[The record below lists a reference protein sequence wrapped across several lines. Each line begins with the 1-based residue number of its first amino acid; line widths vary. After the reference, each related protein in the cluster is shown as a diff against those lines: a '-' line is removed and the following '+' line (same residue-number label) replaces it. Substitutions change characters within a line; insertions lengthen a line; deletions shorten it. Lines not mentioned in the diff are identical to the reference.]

1 MVTRRGFLT
10 GAGVIAGGS
19 ALAAC
24 APAAQ
29 TTGAADGTSTSIDQV
44 NLAVQTVPFDGRH
57 QAGIA
62 TPHQAGLNLVAFTVR
77 PGVDRDGITRLMRLW
92 TEDAR
97 RLCAGQTPLGSLEP
111 ELTVNPANL
120 TITCGFG
127 SRLFD
132 IAGIADQRPDW
143 LHPIPA
149 FQRDQLDDKWGEA
162 DLVLQVCSDD
172 PVTLSHATR
181 HMIRAG
187 VDYVGTR
194 WFQSGFLNANGVL
207 DKKATPRNLF
217 GQKDGTVNPRT
228 DEEIQQAAWIEEGP
242 DWAIDGSVMVVRRI
256 AMNLD
261 TWEILD
267 RTSREVSVGRTLD
280 TGAPLTGTDEFDD
293 PDYTATDSYG
303 LPVIDPVSHMARSK
317 PAEGHPEQDILRRP
331 YNYDLEPDPTSE
343 ELSNAGLVFICFQK
357 NPDLQFT
364 PIQQRLD
371 EADRLNQWIT
381 HIGSAVFFMPPG
393 TDPDDPGK
401 DEFWGAGLLQA

>member
-1 MVTRRGFLT
+1 MVTRRGFLA
-10 GAGVIAGGS
+10 GAGVLAGGS
-19 ALAAC
+19 ALSAC
-24 APAAQ
+24 SPGVQAEASI
-29 TTGAADGTSTSIDQV
+29 STAS
-44 NLAVQTVPFDGRH
+44 LATETVVFDGVH

-62 TPHQAGLNLVAFTVR
+62 TPQQASLNLVAFTVR
-77 PGVDRDGITRLMRLW
+77 PGVDRDGIIRLMRLW

-97 RLCAGQTPLGSLEP
+97 ALCHGQTPLGSLEP
-111 ELTVNPANL
+111 EMAVSPSNL

-132 IAGIADQRPDW
+132 IAGIVDQRPEW

-149 FQRDQLDDKWGEA
+149 FDRDQLDDRWGEA

-172 PVTLSHATR
+172 PMTLSHATR

-187 VDYVGTR
+187 VDYVSTR
-194 WFQSGFLNANGVL
+194 WFQSGFLNANGAREK
-207 DKKATPRNLF
+207 DATPRNLF

-228 DEEIQQAAWIEEGP
+228 EEEIQEAAWIDEGP
-242 DWAIDGSVMVVRRI
+242 VWAQQGTAMVVRRI

-280 TGAPLTGTDEFDD
+280 TGAPLTGTDEFDE
-293 PDYTATDSYG
+293 PDYSATDSYG

-317 PAEGHPEQDILRRP
+317 PAEGHPEQVILRRV
-331 YNYDLEPDPTSE
+331 YAYDLEPDPTSE
-343 ELSNAGLVFICFQK
+343 ELSNSGMVFICFQK

-364 PIQQRLD
+364 PIQKRLD
-371 EADRLNQWIT
+371 EGDRLNQWIT
-381 HIGSAVFFMPPG
+381 HIGSAVFFIPPG
-393 TDPDDPGK
+393 TDPGDP
-401 DEFWGAGLLQA
+401 DRDTFWGAGLLQA

>member
-1 MVTRRGFLT
+1 MVTRRGFLA
-10 GAGVIAGGS
+10 GAGVLASGS
-19 ALAAC
+19 ALSAC
-24 APAAQ
+24 SPGVQAEASI
-29 TTGAADGTSTSIDQV
+29 STAS
-44 NLAVQTVPFDGRH
+44 LATETVVFDGVH

-62 TPHQAGLNLVAFTVR
+62 TPQQASLNLVAFTVR
-77 PGVDRDGITRLMRLW
+77 PGVDRDGIIRLMRLW

-97 RLCAGQTPLGSLEP
+97 ALCHGQTPLGSLEP
-111 ELTVNPANL
+111 EMAVSPSNL

-132 IAGIADQRPDW
+132 IAGIVDQRPEW

-149 FQRDQLDDKWGEA
+149 FDRDQLDDRWGEA

-172 PVTLSHATR
+172 PMTLSHATR

-187 VDYVGTR
+187 VDYVSTR
-194 WFQSGFLNANGVL
+194 WFQSGFLNANGAREK
-207 DKKATPRNLF
+207 DATPRNLF

-228 DEEIQQAAWIEEGP
+228 KEEIQEAAWIDEGP
-242 DWAIDGSVMVVRRI
+242 VWAQQGTAMVVRRI

-280 TGAPLTGTDEFDD
+280 TGAPLTGTDEFDE
-293 PDYTATDSYG
+293 PDYSATDSYG

-317 PAEGHPEQDILRRP
+317 PAEGHPEQVILRRV
-331 YNYDLEPDPTSE
+331 YAYDLEPDPTSE
-343 ELSNAGLVFICFQK
+343 ELSNSGMVFICFQK

-364 PIQQRLD
+364 PIQKRLD
-371 EADRLNQWIT
+371 EGDRLNQWIT
-381 HIGSAVFFMPPG
+381 HIGSAVFFIPPG
-393 TDPDDPGK
+393 TDPGDP
-401 DEFWGAGLLQA
+401 DRDTFWGAGLLQA

>member
-10 GAGVIAGGS
+10 GAGVLAGGS

-24 APAAQ
+24 ASGEGVA
-29 TTGAADGTSTSIDQV
+29 STSV
-44 NLAVQTVPFDGRH
+44 ELNRLATQTVPFDGTH
-57 QAGIA
+57 QAGIS
-62 TPHQAGLNLVAFTVR
+62 TPLQSGLNLVAFTVR
-77 PGVDRDGITRLMRLW
+77 PGVDRDGIIRLMRLW

-97 RLCAGQTPLGSLEP
+97 ALCTGQTPLGSLEP
-111 ELTVNPANL
+111 EMVVNPANL

-149 FQRDQLDDKWGEA
+149 FERDQLDERWGEA

-172 PVTLSHATR
+172 MVTLSHATR
-181 HMIRAG
+181 HMIRSG
-187 VDYVGTR
+187 VDYVSTR
-194 WFQSGFLNANGVL
+194 WFQSGFLNTNGVL
-207 DKKATPRNLF
+207 GKEETPRNLF

-228 DEEIQQAAWIEEGP
+228 DEDITQAAWIDEGP
-242 DWAIDGSVMVVRRI
+242 EWARDGSVMVVRRI

-280 TGAPLTGTDEFDD
+280 TGAPLTGTDEFDE
-293 PDYTATDSYG
+293 PDYSATDRFG
-303 LPVIDPVSHMARSK
+303 LPVIDPVSHMARSR
-317 PAEGHPEQDILRRP
+317 PAEGHPEQVILRRV

-393 TDPDDPGK
+393 TDPSDPTSDD
-401 DEFWGAGLLQA
+401 FWGAGLLGR

>member
-1 MVTRRGFLT
+1 M
-10 GAGVIAGGS
+10 
-19 ALAAC
+19 
-24 APAAQ
+24 
-29 TTGAADGTSTSIDQV
+29 
-44 NLAVQTVPFDGRH
+44 
-57 QAGIA
+57 
-62 TPHQAGLNLVAFTVR
+62 
-77 PGVDRDGITRLMRLW
+77 
-92 TEDAR
+92 
-97 RLCAGQTPLGSLEP
+97 
-111 ELTVNPANL
+111 
-120 TITCGFG
+120 
-127 SRLFD
+127 
-132 IAGIADQRPDW
+132 
-143 LHPIPA
+143 
-149 FQRDQLDDKWGEA
+149 
-162 DLVLQVCSDD
+162 LQVCSDD

-267 RTSREVSVGRTLD
+267 RTSRELSVGRTLD

-317 PAEGHPEQDILRRP
+317 PAEGHPEQIILRRV

>member
-1 MVTRRGFLT
+1 MVTRRGFLA
-10 GAGVIAGGS
+10 GAGVLASGS
-19 ALAAC
+19 ALSAC
-24 APAAQ
+24 SPGVQAEASI
-29 TTGAADGTSTSIDQV
+29 STAS
-44 NLAVQTVPFDGRH
+44 LATETVVFDGVH

-62 TPHQAGLNLVAFTVR
+62 TPQQASLNLVAFTVR
-77 PGVDRDGITRLMRLW
+77 PGVDRDGIIRLMRLW

-97 RLCAGQTPLGSLEP
+97 ALCHGQTPLGSLEP
-111 ELTVNPANL
+111 EMAVSPSNL

-132 IAGIADQRPDW
+132 IAGIVDQRPEW

-149 FQRDQLDDKWGEA
+149 FDRDQLDDRWGEA

-172 PVTLSHATR
+172 PMTLSHATR

-187 VDYVGTR
+187 VDYVSTR
-194 WFQSGFLNANGVL
+194 WFQSGFLNANGAREK
-207 DKKATPRNLF
+207 DATPRNLF

-228 DEEIQQAAWIEEGP
+228 EEEIQEAAWIDEGP
-242 DWAIDGSVMVVRRI
+242 VWAQQGTAMVVRRI

-280 TGAPLTGTDEFDD
+280 TGAPLTGTDEFDE
-293 PDYTATDSYG
+293 PDYSATDSYG

-317 PAEGHPEQDILRRP
+317 PAEGHPEQVILRRV
-331 YNYDLEPDPTSE
+331 YAYDLEPDPTSE
-343 ELSNAGLVFICFQK
+343 ELSNSGMVFICFQK

-364 PIQQRLD
+364 PIQKRLD
-371 EADRLNQWIT
+371 EGDRLNQWIT
-381 HIGSAVFFMPPG
+381 HIGSAVFFLPPG
-393 TDPDDPGK
+393 TDPDDP
-401 DEFWGAGLLQA
+401 DRDAFWGAGLLQA